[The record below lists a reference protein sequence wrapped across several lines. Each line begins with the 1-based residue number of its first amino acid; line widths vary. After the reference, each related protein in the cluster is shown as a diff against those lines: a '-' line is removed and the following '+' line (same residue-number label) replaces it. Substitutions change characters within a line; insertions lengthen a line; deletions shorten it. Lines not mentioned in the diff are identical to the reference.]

1 MKKLCIFVLALF
13 LSHSRAPGQTNRPI
27 PEIRKVVII
36 SIDGLRPDLLIRADA
51 PNIHSLINTGS
62 YTFWAQTTAES
73 VTLPSHTSMLTGVPP
88 VKHAIQWNSDLPL
101 RHPVYPM
108 FPTIFE
114 LAKQGGYTTAMVAG
128 KAKFINLAK
137 PGSLDWIYIPWSTK
151 IEDDEVAL
159 AATQIILVHQPD
171 LIFVHFPS
179 VDNVGHLYGWAS
191 PEQMDA
197 IHQADASVGMILWA
211 LDQLHLRES
220 TFILV
225 TADHGGAGQS
235 HGPDDMR
242 SRAIPWIANG
252 PGIRHGLDLTTYG
265 NLTVQTEDT
274 FSTVA
279 YLLGIPIIKPVD
291 GHPVMEILD
300 RSNQELLHTAQ

>member
-1 MKKLCIFVLALF
+1 MKKLCIFVLAVF
-13 LSHSRAPGQTNRPI
+13 LSYGSARAQTPRPI
-27 PEIRKVVII
+27 PQIRKIVII
-36 SIDGLRPDLLIRADA
+36 SIDGLRPDLLIRADS
-51 PNIHSLINTGS
+51 PNIHGLINSGS
-62 YTFWAQTTAES
+62 FTLWAQTTAES

-137 PGSLDWIYIPWSTK
+137 PGSLDWMYIPWSTK
-151 IEDDEVAL
+151 IEDDEVAIQS
-159 AATQIILVHQPD
+159 TEIILAHQPD

-179 VDNVGHLYGWAS
+179 VDNAGHLYGWAS
-191 PEQMDA
+191 PEQMEA

-211 LDQLHLRES
+211 LDQLHLRDS

-252 PGIRHGLDLTTYG
+252 PGIRQGLDLTTYG

-291 GHPVMEILD
+291 GHPVMEIID
-300 RSNQELLHTAQ
+300 RSNQELLHAAQ